1 MIGFKRNLF
10 LLSAM
15 SVCACAFGQEKI
27 LTVEVE
33 NGWKNGKTDEPVV
46 ISLDGVNGLDF
57 VVRSAD
63 VTDAKGERLA
73 YQLDDM
79 DGDMKADEL
88 VFLTNIGAKEKQTF
102 KLKLS
107 ASARK
112 ENFTPRVYA
121 DIKLNDKAD
130 RYPKVT
136 SIEIPQG
143 SYVYSDIYHHGAAFE
158 SELTAYRIYIDERQ
172 NIDLYG
178 KYYRRLELEKT
189 GFYSSPELQKERYGN
204 DVLWAGGSIGCG
216 SFKGWN
222 GKTPV
227 NLDSVAVRGQRIIA
241 SGPLRTVVEVKDM
254 GWQYGDGEPLNM
266 KEYLIQYAGHRECEV
281 SVTFDAPLGNQV
293 FCTGVQKVGATPKG
307 TVRKD
312 GLAYSW
318 GSDYPDMGMK
328 DQYPP
333 EAIGLGVYVPEE
345 YIKKTVEDD
354 LNYLFVVG
362 AEGKTAMKYYVTF
375 CADKEKDGFHSAE
388 AWFGSMD
395 SWKDGLDHP
404 VEVRLK

>member
-1 MIGFKRNLF
+1 M
-10 LLSAM
+10 
-15 SVCACAFGQEKI
+15 
-27 LTVEVE
+27 
-33 NGWKNGKTDEPVV
+33 
-46 ISLDGVNGLDF
+46 
-57 VVRSAD
+57 
-63 VTDAKGERLA
+63 
-73 YQLDDM
+73 
-79 DGDMKADEL
+79 
-88 VFLTNIGAKEKQTF
+88 
-102 KLKLS
+102 
-107 ASARK
+107 
-112 ENFTPRVYA
+112 
-121 DIKLNDKAD
+121 
-130 RYPKVT
+130 
-136 SIEIPQG
+136 
-143 SYVYSDIYHHGAAFE
+143 
-158 SELTAYRIYIDERQ
+158 
-172 NIDLYG
+172 
-178 KYYRRLELEKT
+178 
-189 GFYSSPELQKERYGN
+189 
-204 DVLWAGGSIGCG
+204 
-216 SFKGWN
+216 
-222 GKTPV
+222 
-227 NLDSVAVRGQRIIA
+227 AVRGQRIIA

-254 GWQYGDGEPLNM
+254 GWQYGDVEPLNM

-281 SVTFDAPLGNQV
+281 SVTFDAPLRHQV

-388 AWFGSMD
+388 SWFGSMD

>member
-1 MIGFKRNLF
+1 MIGLKRNLF

-15 SVCACAFGQEKI
+15 SVCACALGQEKI

-46 ISLDGVNGLDF
+46 IRLDGVKGLNF

-204 DVLWAGGSIGCG
+204 DVLCICG
-216 SFKGWN
+216 E
-222 GKTPV
+222 
-227 NLDSVAVRGQRIIA
+227 RR
-241 SGPLRTVVEVKDM
+241 
-254 GWQYGDGEPLNM
+254 
-266 KEYLIQYAGHRECEV
+266 
-281 SVTFDAPLGNQV
+281 
-293 FCTGVQKVGATPKG
+293 
-307 TVRKD
+307 
-312 GLAYSW
+312 
-318 GSDYPDMGMK
+318 
-328 DQYPP
+328 
-333 EAIGLGVYVPEE
+333 
-345 YIKKTVEDD
+345 
-354 LNYLFVVG
+354 
-362 AEGKTAMKYYVTF
+362 
-375 CADKEKDGFHSAE
+375 
-388 AWFGSMD
+388 
-395 SWKDGLDHP
+395 
-404 VEVRLK
+404 